1 MFKLFPANHLALT
14 DTLYTALNN
23 VRAFRFQIVWSIK
36 INLLFEI
43 NPYKKKN
50 TLKIKLNF
58 LNKNCHFL
66 KKIVM

>member
-50 TLKIKLNF
+50 TLKIELNF
-58 LNKNCHFL
+58 LSENCHFL
-66 KKIVM
+66 KRIVV